1 MFAITQE
8 LFPIYKPAIG
18 SWPFVLPTMTRQE
31 RRLVMENSFRP
42 VFFFFFF
49 LRFQQRYKHP
59 HFSQEN
65 KTCETYIQRGFT
77 AFQVEKDY
85 KSCCFQSLSLFNLKA
100 ATRSSST
107 FHVTESMGESLKSNK
122 IQIAPTRD

>member
-42 VFFFFFF
+42 VFFFFFYDF
-49 LRFQQRYKHP
+49 NKDINILIFHRRIKLVKHTSSEALQP
-59 HFSQEN
+59 F
-65 KTCETYIQRGFT
+65 KWRRITK
-77 AFQVEKDY
+77 V
-85 KSCCFQSLSLFNLKA
+85 A
-100 ATRSSST
+100 ASR
-107 FHVTESMGESLKSNK
+107 V
-122 IQIAPTRD
+122 

>member
-42 VFFFFFF
+42 VFFFFFTI
-49 LRFQQRYKHP
+49 
-59 HFSQEN
+59 S
-65 KTCETYIQRGFT
+65 
-77 AFQVEKDY
+77 A
-85 KSCCFQSLSLFNLKA
+85 
-100 ATRSSST
+100 
-107 FHVTESMGESLKSNK
+107 K
-122 IQIAPTRD
+122 I

>member
-42 VFFFFFF
+42 VFFFF

-77 AFQVEKDY
+77 AFQVRRITKVAASESEPFQP
-85 KSCCFQSLSLFNLKA
+85 KSCYSEVIYFSCY
-100 ATRSSST
+100 RR
-107 FHVTESMGESLKSNK
+107 HG
-122 IQIAPTRD
+122 

>member
-1 MFAITQE
+1 MVSGKSSRGLGRRAVDKGGGGWGTVFAVTQE
-8 LFPIYKPAIG
+8 LFPIYKPVIG

-42 VFFFFFF
+42 VFFFFF

-65 KTCETYIQRGFT
+65 KTCETYIQRGFA
-77 AFQVEKDY
+77 AFQAEKDY
-85 KSCCFQSLSLFNLKA
+85 KSCCF
-100 ATRSSST
+100 R
-107 FHVTESMGESLKSNK
+107 V
-122 IQIAPTRD
+122 